1 MSQIQS
7 LQEKESAMWRT
18 VFLVLSAFILILLP
32 SLSHSYGQSG
42 DEWLEIVYGQDIY
55 NYFFHG
61 DKQALSYENKSL
73 QFKGMELYGGL
84 FDYYTEIL
92 HRWFPNIFIL
102 DLKHFCN
109 AVIGAVMMIFTGLF
123 TFRISKKWSVAVVAL
138 LFIFLSPR
146 LFGES
151 MNNPKD
157 IPHACGF
164 IISMYGLMALLQD
177 FPNKIWKHT
186 IILGLG
192 FGLAFGSRPAGG
204 LLLGSYIVLF
214 TGLYYILNKNF
225 RENLKVN
232 NNKLLKKLLLAMV
245 TTLLAGYIIG
255 LSAWPFGFEAPI
267 AHSLESLKGMTNIDI
282 ILRVLFEGSFHYNN
296 HMPWYYEFKWIMI
309 SNPIIV
315 LLGALLFV
323 VLIAR
328 AKKEYGL
335 FNVIVIVYAALFP
348 LLYMIYKHSSMH
360 DTWRHVFFVY
370 VYWTVAA
377 ALGWDL
383 ISRYITNER
392 LKWIP
397 IAVAIVGLLPSV
409 IWIFKSHPNEY
420 VYFNELEGGPKA
432 AFGYYDLDYYQNTN
446 RQAAEWILKNVKPIP
461 GRKIIV
467 LSNMLGFD
475 KYFAKDTSWLGA
487 GYGRAFERS
496 HLQWDYYVDY
506 PRFISAEQL
515 QSGNWPPGN
524 VVKAFTVDG
533 VPLSVIIQRKSYDG
547 IAAHDAMNKKDLPTA
562 LEKFQS
568 YLKTDT
574 TDEAVYADYAVTLA
588 ATGQLDAAIAAMT
601 KATQID
607 PGQGQFFEMLGKL
620 YHAKGDEANANKA
633 MAAAQELS
641 QRDQEAQGEPDTP

>member
-1 MSQIQS
+1 MTQIGS
-7 LQEKESAMWRT
+7 LQVQESRMWRT
-18 VFLVLSAFILILLP
+18 VFLVLSAFILVLLP
-32 SLSHSYGQSG
+32 SLSHSYGQNG
-42 DEWLEIVYGQDIY
+42 DEWLEIIYGQDIY

-109 AVIGAVMMIFTGLF
+109 ALIGAVMMIFTGLF

-164 IISMYGLMALLQD
+164 IIAMYGLMALLQD
-177 FPNKIWKHT
+177 FPNKIWKHA

-204 LLLGSYIVLF
+204 LLLGSYIVVF
-214 TGLYYILNKNF
+214 TGLYYFLNKDF
-225 RENLKVN
+225 RAGLKADN
-232 NNKLLKKLLLAMV
+232 SKLLKKLLLAMV
-245 TTLLAGYIIG
+245 TVLLGGYIIG
-255 LSAWPFGFEAPI
+255 LSAWPFGFESPI

-282 ILRVLFEGSFHYNN
+282 VLRVLFEGSFHYNN
-296 HMPWYYEFKWIMI
+296 HMPWYYEFKWIAI

-315 LLGALLFV
+315 LLGVVLFV
-323 VLIAR
+323 VLILR
-328 AKKEYGL
+328 AKKQYGL
-335 FNVIVIVYAALFP
+335 YPVIVVVYAALFP

-370 VYWTVAA
+370 VYWVVAA

-383 ISRYITNER
+383 LTTFITNAK

-397 IAVAIVGLLPSV
+397 IAIAIVGLLPSV

-420 VYFNELEGGPKA
+420 VYFNELEGGVKG

-446 RQAAEWILKNVKPIP
+446 KQAADWILKNVKPIP
-461 GRKIIV
+461 GRKVIV

-475 KYFAKDTSWLGA
+475 KYFAKDTAWLGA
-487 GYGRAFERS
+487 GYGRYYERS
-496 HLQWDYYVDY
+496 QTNWDYYVDY
-506 PRFISAEQL
+506 PRFISAEQM
-515 QSGNWPPGN
+515 QNGHWPPAN

-533 VPLSVIIQRKSYDG
+533 VPLSVIIKRTNWDG
-547 IAAHDAMNKKDLPTA
+547 IAAHEAMQKKDIPLA
-562 LEKFQS
+562 LQKYAS
-568 YLKTDT
+568 YIKSDN
-574 TDEAVYADYAVTLA
+574 TDEIVFANYAIVLGSA
-588 ATGQLDAAIAAMT
+588 GQVDQAIASLNRA
-601 KATQID
+601 IELD
-607 PGQGQFFEMLGKL
+607 PSQAQFYDMLSQMYK
-620 YHAKGDEANANKA
+620 AKGDTVNALKA
-633 MAAAQELS
+633 YSTLQELNA
-641 QRDQEAQGEPDTP
+641 REQEAQDPQQ